1 MSNEVNFEAFAG
13 APVNNGTEN
22 REVKERVMPEKEAIE
37 DLNINPT
44 GEGIPGAEIF
54 GEGMFG
60 APNNFGQSENN
71 IKEESTMS
79 QMMGEI
85 KMLKTMSNVILSEDK
100 TCEYTVKIN
109 KQELKMFVENQIP
122 TQKEVYYTTMTATE
136 LATLFEAVYGR
147 GSEMLSNVLKNYL
160 PSSDNAFKLKRGV
173 KSIMTIALSEES
185 LRIQRQ
191 EAQNVVQLAEQQTAV
206 EAEQLITSIDT
217 PNIFD
222 KRFAIPNRQNKANGT
237 IEFYANTASLICSFL
252 GLSLIEIEPVYTISV
267 QELETAFYVNF
278 RKRVM

>member
-13 APVNNGTEN
+13 APVNNATEK
-22 REVKERVMPEKEAIE
+22 ETKERVVPEIE
-37 DLNINPT
+37 VAADLNANPT
-44 GEGIPGAEIF
+44 GEGIPGAELF

-60 APNNFGQSENN
+60 SPNNFGRAE
-71 IKEESTMS
+71 IHKEEENVMT
-79 QMMGEI
+79 GEV
-85 KMLKTMSNVILSEDK
+85 KMLKTMSNVILNEEK
-100 TCEYTVKIN
+100 TCEYTVKIT

-122 TQKEVYYTTMTATE
+122 TQKDVYYTTMTATE
-136 LATLFEAVYGR
+136 LATLFETVYGR

-252 GLSLIEIEPVYTISV
+252 GLNLIEIEPVYTMSV

-278 RKRVM
+278 RKRFM

>member
-1 MSNEVNFEAFAG
+1 MSEVNFEAFAG
-13 APVNNGTEN
+13 APVNNAIE
-22 REVKERVMPEKEAIE
+22 REVKERVVPESEIPA
-37 DLNINPT
+37 DLNANPT
-44 GEGIPGAEIF
+44 GEGIPGAELF

-60 APNNFGQSENN
+60 APNNFGYSD
-71 IKEESTMS
+71 IHKEEENVMTATSNA
-79 QMMGEI
+79 
-85 KMLKTMSNVILSEDK
+85 LKTMSHVILNEEK
-100 TCEYTVKIN
+100 TCEYTVKIT
-109 KQELKMFVENQIP
+109 KQELKLFVENQIP
-122 TQKEVYYTTMTATE
+122 TQKDVYYTTLSSTE
-136 LATLFEAVYGR
+136 LATLFESVYGR

-173 KSIMTIALSEES
+173 RSIMTIALSEES

-206 EAEQLITSIDT
+206 EAEQLITSIDY

-222 KRFAIPNRQNKANGT
+222 KRYAIPNRQNKVNRT

-252 GLSLIEIEPVYTISV
+252 GLNLVDIEPVYTLSV

-278 RKRVM
+278 RKRFM

>member
-1 MSNEVNFEAFAG
+1 MSEVNFEAFAG
-13 APVNNGTEN
+13 VPVNNATE
-22 REVKERVMPEKEAIE
+22 KERKERIVPESEVAS
-37 DLNINPT
+37 DLNANPT

-60 APNNFGQSENN
+60 APNNFGHSENN
-71 IKEESTMS
+71 IMEEKVMEA
-79 QMMGEI
+79 GVHA
-85 KMLKTMSNVILSEDK
+85 LKTMSHVILNEEK
-100 TCEYTVKIN
+100 TCEYTVKIT
-109 KQELKMFVENQIP
+109 KQELKLFVENQIP
-122 TQKEVYYTTMTATE
+122 TQKDVYYTTMSSTE
-136 LATLFEAVYGR
+136 LATLFESVYGR

-173 KSIMTIALSEES
+173 RSIMTIALSEES

-252 GLSLIEIEPVYTISV
+252 GLKLVEIEPVYTLSV

-278 RKRVM
+278 RKRFM

>member
-1 MSNEVNFEAFAG
+1 MSEVNFEAFAG
-13 APVNNGTEN
+13 APVNNATE
-22 REVKERVMPEKEAIE
+22 REVKERVVPESEIPA
-37 DLNINPT
+37 DLNANPT
-44 GEGIPGAEIF
+44 GEGIPGAELF

-60 APNNFGQSENN
+60 APNNFGYSD
-71 IKEESTMS
+71 IHKEEENVMTATSNA
-79 QMMGEI
+79 
-85 KMLKTMSNVILSEDK
+85 LKTMSHVILKEEK
-100 TCEYTVKIN
+100 TCEYTVKIT
-109 KQELKMFVENQIP
+109 KQELKLFVENQIP
-122 TQKEVYYTTMTATE
+122 TQKDVYYTTLSSTE
-136 LATLFEAVYGR
+136 LATLFESVYGR

-173 KSIMTIALSEES
+173 KSIITIALSEES

-206 EAEQLITSIDT
+206 EAEQLITSIDY

-222 KRFAIPNRQNKANGT
+222 KRYAIPNRQNKVNRT

-252 GLSLIEIEPVYTISV
+252 GLNLVDIEPVYTLSV

-278 RKRVM
+278 RKRFM

>member
-1 MSNEVNFEAFAG
+1 MADLNFEAFAG
-13 APVNNGTEN
+13 APVNNNATE
-22 REVKERVMPEKEAIE
+22 REVKERVVPESEVAA
-37 DLNINPT
+37 DLNANPT
-44 GEGIPGAEIF
+44 GEGIPGAELF

-60 APNNFGQSENN
+60 APNNFGYSE
-71 IKEESTMS
+71 IHKEEENVMT
-79 QMMGEI
+79 GTLNA
-85 KMLKTMSNVILSEDK
+85 LKTMSHVILNEEK
-100 TCEYTVKIN
+100 TCEYTVKIT
-109 KQELKMFVENQIP
+109 KQELKQFVENQIP
-122 TQKEVYYTTMTATE
+122 TQKDVYYTIMTSTE
-136 LATLFEAVYGR
+136 LATLFESVYGR

-173 KSIMTIALSEES
+173 RSIMTIALSEES

-237 IEFYANTASLICSFL
+237 IEFYANTASLLCSFL
-252 GLSLIEIEPVYTISV
+252 GLQLVEIEPVYTLSV

-278 RKRVM
+278 RKRFM